1 MNWVD
6 LLVLTLALFAGIS
19 GARQGMLTAAA
30 SFVGVLAGAVIG
42 VRIAP
47 SLVEQVESPA
57 VRVAFGVTIVILLV
71 ALGETVGVWLGRVIP
86 ARFNGEG
93 LRQVDSVLGAV
104 VQGIAALVVAW
115 LVALPLGSSAY
126 PGLTAGVRDS
136 RVLGVVNTFMPET
149 LRQLPNEL
157 ARLLNVSGFPN
168 LLAPFFSTP
177 VTPVGPVDPALRDSP
192 TVRNAQ
198 SSVLKVRGRAPS
210 CSRALEGTSFVV
222 GPERVLTNAHVV
234 AGTTQVSV
242 EAENGLLDARVVS
255 YDPATDAAVLAVP
268 GLDAPIL
275 SLASQPATSGQ
286 NALVLGYPL
295 DGEYTPEAARV
306 REKIKLRGPNIYS
319 TRTVVRDVYT
329 VRAKVLSGN
338 SGGPLLDES
347 GQVLG
352 MVFGAAV
359 DNEETGFA
367 LTNAEISDDIAAAP
381 GLTQQVDTGACAI

>member
-47 SLVEQVESPA
+47 ALVEQVQSPA

-86 ARFNGEG
+86 TRFNGEG

-168 LLAPFFSTP
+168 LLAPFFKTP
-177 VTPVGPVDPALRDSP
+177 VTPVGPVDPALRDSA

-198 SSVLKVRGRAPS
+198 SSVLKIRGRAPS

-222 GPERVLTNAHVV
+222 APERVLTNAHVV

-242 EAENGLLDARVVS
+242 EAENGLLNARVVS

-275 SLASQPATSGQ
+275 SLASQPAASGQ

-359 DNEETGFA
+359 DNDETGFA

-381 GLTQQVDTGACAI
+381 GLSQQVDTGACAI

>member
-47 SLVEQVESPA
+47 SLVEQVQSPA

-86 ARFNGEG
+86 TRFSGEG
-93 LRQVDSVLGAV
+93 LRQVDSILGAV

-177 VTPVGPVDPALRDSP
+177 VTPVGPVDPTLRDSA

-198 SSVLKVRGRAPS
+198 PSVLKVRGRAPS

-222 GPERVLTNAHVV
+222 APERVLTNAHVV

-268 GLDAPIL
+268 GLDAPVL
-275 SLASQPATSGQ
+275 SLAPQLASSGQ

-381 GLTQQVDTGACAI
+381 DLSQQVDTGACAI